1 MANVDRRNVETVRVH
16 NISKMTLS
24 LQIKQPGT
32 NFYTNEQQIR
42 LAPGEHHL
50 VPKAYLLSEQ
60 IANLKAKGM
69 LTVIG

>member
-1 MANVDRRNVETVRVH
+1 MSNVDRRNIETVRIH
-16 NISKMTLS
+16 NISKMVLS

-50 VPKAYLLSEQ
+50 VPKAYLLNDQ
-60 IANLKAKGM
+60 IMNLKAKGM
-69 LTVIG
+69 LTVTG